1 MIMAITA
8 YSTVGLGRIPQVTR
22 VCMSVVVF
30 CVIVFTRVKCYMWF
44 MTLTCV
50 YLNHQPI
57 SAVGLY
63 LVAIIRLINFLSLK
77 PAFLFWVSAVG
88 GGNLQ

>member
-8 YSTVGLGRIPQVTR
+8 HSTVDPGRIPQVTR
-22 VCMSVVVF
+22 VHVSGCILCHCFYTCEVLHVVYD
-30 CVIVFTRVKCYMWF
+30 TYM
-44 MTLTCV
+44 CV

-63 LVAIIRLINFLSLK
+63 LVAIIRLLNFLSL
-77 PAFLFWVSAVG
+77 
-88 GGNLQ
+88 

>member
-8 YSTVGLGRIPQVTR
+8 YSTVDLGRIPQVTR

-44 MTLTCV
+44 MTLTYVCV
-50 YLNHQPI
+50 PESSTNQCCGFILGCYNPFTQLPVPLTCI
-57 SAVGLY
+57 FI
-63 LVAIIRLINFLSLK
+63 LVCAD
-77 PAFLFWVSAVG
+77 G
-88 GGNLQ
+88 GGNL